1 MPVTAIRRR
10 IVNPARR
17 KRNASPKR
25 KLTAAQVL
33 AGFGGKTA
41 QARAL
46 AAAGRATKTTA
57 RKKKRSTTRKNPSQ
71 AIRVALRNSSPPQ
84 TKGDNTV
91 RRKRSTSTRRRT
103 AAKRRNP
110 APRARAARRST
121 RTRTVTKYRYRTR
134 RSNPVRRRT
143 RRRAN
148 PRQIQALGMLRK
160 AAMVS
165 AGAIGT
171 RLSVQAALGSKNTGA
186 TGVVANL
193 VASLVLGALV
203 SSITKKRED
212 GHMVTIGG
220 FAGTLLRLAQDST
233 PLGKQASLSG
243 VGDLGIA
250 GLGKYG
256 PALIMHPSQTEGGQ
270 AGRPAM
276 VPQQLKPVPVPA
288 PAANGMNGYS
298 RNQRFAARY

>member
-17 KRNASPKR
+17 KRNASSKR
-25 KLTAAQVL
+25 ELTARQVM
-33 AGFGGKTA
+33 AGFGGKPA
-41 QARAL
+41 QERAL
-46 AAAGRATKTTA
+46 AAAGSAAKSPA
-57 RKKKRSTTRKNPSQ
+57 RKKRAQSRKNPSQ

-84 TKGDNTV
+84 TKGEKSV
-91 RRKRSTSTRRRT
+91 QRKRSTSTRRRT

-110 APRARAARRST
+110 APRARAARST

-134 RSNPVRRRT
+134 RSNPVARRRT

-186 TGVVANL
+186 TGIVANL
-193 VASLVLGALV
+193 VASLVLGGLV
-203 SSITKKRED
+203 SSITKKRDD

-220 FAGTLLRLAQDST
+220 FAGTLLRMAQDST

-256 PALIMHPSQTEGGQ
+256 PALYMHPTQTEGGQ
-270 AGRPAM
+270 AGRAPM
-276 VPQQLKPVPVPA
+276 VPQQLRPVPVPA
-288 PAANGMNGYS
+288 PAGNGMNGYS
-298 RNQRFAARY
+298 RNQRFAARF